1 MGYTLML
8 MTNAIQLNHTHAYLY
23 LHAYIHTKYTIYH
36 YNNIRIW
43 FIIIIMDFQTINSI
57 TLLYIGVTIIFIN
70 IITPKSTNQF
80 PRAPAPSTMWLV
92 NGPYWK
98 TNNNKLSWFSQ
109 YALIVLDP
117 LVTFT
122 FNYLGVL
129 CSEWNFEFKIP
140 KRLKINRSSYTC

>member
-80 PRAPAPSTMWLV
+80 PRAPAPGTITWLV
-92 NGPYWK
+92 NCPYWK
-98 TNNNKLSWFSQ
+98 TNSNKLSWFSQ
-109 YALIVLDP
+109 YALIV
-117 LVTFT
+117 
-122 FNYLGVL
+122 
-129 CSEWNFEFKIP
+129 SFKSVSDIYFQ
-140 KRLKINRSSYTC
+140 LFRSFVFRMELLI